1 MKTSEP
7 PSIKPK
13 DDAMKTWDILHS
25 LMAIL
30 SAGLALSISSG
41 FLNSG
46 SLQAASPESQ
56 NWPHWR
62 GPTADGR
69 ADASAHPPTHWDT
82 NTNVRWVAELPGEG
96 SSTPIV
102 WGDQVFVLSAEATD
116 RKSEKPVVA
125 DGADKTVPPD
135 VYYRFIVTSIDCN
148 SGKVRWQKVAT
159 EQVPHEGRH
168 QTHTYAAGSPTTDG
182 ERLYASFASRG
193 IYAYTLDGR
202 LLWQVDLGDMQTRL
216 GWGEAVTPVLAG
228 DHLIVNWDQEAGSFI
243 TALDKRTGKQVWKV
257 ERPQEATSWN
267 TPLVVEFGGRTL
279 VVANGTHRVKA
290 YDAATGEE
298 VWQCGGQTVNAI
310 PSPVRF
316 EDTVIAISGFRG
328 AAGIAVPLD
337 SQGDVT
343 DSPRLRWKIDQRT
356 PYVPSP
362 ALSGD
367 RLYFTSANSDILSC
381 VDARTGKSLAPP
393 KRLSGVKALYS
404 SPLVAGGHVYFAGRE
419 GTTVVIKD
427 DATLEIVAENSL
439 GEPIDA
445 SPVAVGNQLFLRGW
459 TKLFCIAEK

>member
-1 MKTSEP
+1 MKTS
-7 PSIKPK
+7 SVLRRRAAALKIGL
-13 DDAMKTWDILHS
+13 IGS
-25 LMAIL
+25 LIGSL
-30 SAGLALSISSG
+30 VSG
-41 FLNSG
+41 WLIG
-46 SLQAASPESQ
+46 PSLQADEPQSQ

-69 ADASAHPPTHWDT
+69 ADASAHPPTHWDAKK
-82 NTNVRWVAELPGEG
+82 NIRWTAELPGEG
-96 SSTPIV
+96 SATPVV

-116 RKSEKPVVA
+116 RKPEKPPVA
-125 DGADKTVPPD
+125 DDADKTTPPG
-135 VYYRFIVTSIDCN
+135 VYYRFIVTSIDRN
-148 SGKVRWQKVAT
+148 TGKVRWQKIAT
-159 EQVPHEGRH
+159 EQVPHEGKH

-182 ERLYASFASRG
+182 ERLYASFGSRG
-193 IYAYTLDGR
+193 IYAYTLDGQ

-228 DHLIVNWDQEAGSFI
+228 DKLIVNWDQEGGSFI
-243 TALDKRTGKQVWKV
+243 TALDKRTGKQIWKV
-257 ERPQEATSWN
+257 DRPQESTSWN
-267 TPLVVEFGGRTL
+267 TPLVTDFGGRTL
-279 VVANGTHRVKA
+279 VIANGTHRVKA

-298 VWQCGGQTVNAI
+298 LWQCGGQTVNAI

-316 EDTVIAISGFRG
+316 EDTVIAVSGFRG
-328 AAGIAVPLD
+328 AAAIAIPLD

-381 VDARTGKSLAPP
+381 IDARTGKSLAAP
-393 KRLSGVKALYS
+393 KRLSGVKSLYS
-404 SPLVAGGHVYFAGRE
+404 SPLIAGGHVYFAGRE

-427 DATLEIVAENSL
+427 DASLETVAENSL

-445 SPVAVGNQLFLRGW
+445 SPVAVGDQLFLRGW
-459 TKLFCIAEK
+459 TKLFCIAEE